1 MKIYFKKCTKN
12 PRNIKRKLYDT
23 NLQTFYNNMIKNV
36 KLLDECEI

>member
-12 PRNIKRKLYDT
+12 PRNTKIKIYE
-23 NLQTFYNNMIKNV
+23 NHLQTFYNNMIENV